1 MIRYFVSLTL
11 LLQKRTRA
19 DVFARLKQSDK
30 GVPLAPY
37 RCRPA
42 GDLRREL
49 RSSRTLPGGCGH
61 SPGDRG
67 QRCGSDYPCGG
78 RVNSGPA
85 YRRDLVKPPAIRD
98 NRTAMPSTGATE
110 GMTC

>member
-42 GDLRREL
+42 GDLRSEL
-49 RSSRTLPGGCGH
+49 RAAGH
-61 SPGDRG
+61 C
-67 QRCGSDYPCGG
+67 QEA
-78 RVNSGPA
+78 V
-85 YRRDLVKPPAIRD
+85 V
-98 NRTAMPSTGATE
+98 TAQVTE
-110 GMTC
+110 GRGVGQITPVEAGSTLDLLTEETWSSLLP